1 MSERIKFM
9 ENFVS
14 DNKQR
19 RHPELLIPASSLE
32 VLKVAVI
39 FGADAVY
46 IGGEAFGLRAKAK
59 NFTLEEM
66 KEGVEFAHEHNVK
79 VYVTANILAHNRD
92 LDGAYEY
99 FEELKDV
106 KPDALIISDPA
117 IFTIAKE
124 VLPDMEIHISTQ
136 ANNTNYGTF
145 NFWYKQGAK
154 RVVTA
159 RELSLE
165 EIKEIRRNIPD
176 DLEIETFVHGA
187 MCISYS
193 GRCLLSSFMAG
204 RDANQGACT
213 HPCRWKYSVVE
224 ESRPGQY
231 MPVYENERG
240 TYIFNSKDLCMIEHI
255 KELVESG
262 IDSLKIEGRMK
273 TALYVATVARTY
285 RMALDDYKE
294 SEELYR
300 SRLPFYKEEIAKCTY
315 RQYTTGFFFGKPDE
329 NTQIY
334 DSNTYIKEYTYLG
347 IIGNEVDRSSI
358 VKDDNVGVLYEIE
371 QRNKFTVGEQIELM
385 KPDGTNVE
393 VTVMEIFDEDGN
405 KMESAPHPKQKL
417 FINLEIIVKCL
428 EVLSLKTFM
437 EPLSKEEEEYY
448 LKRFKDG
455 DKKAKEVL
463 IERNLRLVAHVV
475 KKYVSTDMDRGLEDM
490 ISVGTIGLIKAITSF
505 NMEKGKLSTYAAKC
519 IDNELLMMLRY
530 DKKKSKEVSLYE
542 PIGTDHEGNE
552 ISLFDIIESDEKSIE
567 SQCELQE
574 DLIRL
579 SDVINKEL
587 TPREYEIIKM
597 RYGLMGEEEVT
608 QREVAR
614 IMGISRSYVS
624 RIEKRALE
632 KLRRAIE

>member
-1 MSERIKFM
+1 M
-9 ENFVS
+9 ENFVR

-66 KEGVEFAHEHNVK
+66 KEGVKFAHEHNVK

-92 LDGAYEY
+92 LEGAYEY

-347 IIGNEVDRSSI
+347 IVGNEVDRSSI
-358 VKDDNVGVLYEIE
+358 VNDDNAGVLYEIE
-371 QRNKFTVGEQIELM
+371 QRNKFIVGEQIELM

-417 FINLEIIVKCL
+417 FINLGTKL
-428 EVLSLKTFM
+428 
-437 EPLSKEEEEYY
+437 
-448 LKRFKDG
+448 
-455 DKKAKEVL
+455 DK
-463 IERNLRLVAHVV
+463 
-475 KKYVSTDMDRGLEDM
+475 
-490 ISVGTIGLIKAITSF
+490 
-505 NMEKGKLSTYAAKC
+505 
-519 IDNELLMMLRY
+519 Y
-530 DKKKSKEVSLYE
+530 D
-542 PIGTDHEGNE
+542 I
-552 ISLFDIIESDEKSIE
+552 
-567 SQCELQE
+567 
-574 DLIRL
+574 
-579 SDVINKEL
+579 
-587 TPREYEIIKM
+587 
-597 RYGLMGEEEVT
+597 
-608 QREVAR
+608 
-614 IMGISRSYVS
+614 
-624 RIEKRALE
+624 
-632 KLRRAIE
+632 LRRKEK

>member
-1 MSERIKFM
+1 M
-9 ENFVS
+9 ENFVR

-92 LDGAYEY
+92 LEGAYEY

-347 IIGNEVDRSSI
+347 IVGNEVDRSSV
-358 VKDDNVGVLYEIE
+358 VKDDNAGVLYEIE
-371 QRNKFTVGEQIELM
+371 QRNKFIVGEQIELM

-417 FINLEIIVKCL
+417 FINLGTKL
-428 EVLSLKTFM
+428 
-437 EPLSKEEEEYY
+437 
-448 LKRFKDG
+448 
-455 DKKAKEVL
+455 DK
-463 IERNLRLVAHVV
+463 
-475 KKYVSTDMDRGLEDM
+475 
-490 ISVGTIGLIKAITSF
+490 
-505 NMEKGKLSTYAAKC
+505 
-519 IDNELLMMLRY
+519 Y
-530 DKKKSKEVSLYE
+530 D
-542 PIGTDHEGNE
+542 I
-552 ISLFDIIESDEKSIE
+552 
-567 SQCELQE
+567 
-574 DLIRL
+574 
-579 SDVINKEL
+579 
-587 TPREYEIIKM
+587 
-597 RYGLMGEEEVT
+597 
-608 QREVAR
+608 
-614 IMGISRSYVS
+614 
-624 RIEKRALE
+624 
-632 KLRRAIE
+632 LRRKEK